1 MDFPR
6 GAYFNTGGPPMHLRV
21 TPPIFV
27 DHYTRGN
34 AYRQMQVLDAYLD
47 YTRSMRSERPT
58 AVAARR
64 KVSGVTD

>member
-1 MDFPR
+1 
-6 GAYFNTGGPPMHLRV
+6 MHLRV

-64 KVSGVTD
+64 KVSRVTD